1 MIDNMDLIR
10 DMFDCARRGI
20 NDKNNLFDAC
30 TYMLDDII
38 EYYYSSIC
46 GVMAQRYID
55 LETDINYLFSN
66 MITQIRYYYNDIQ
79 QLNIIYEY

>member
-1 MIDNMDLIR
+1 
-10 DMFDCARRGI
+10 
-20 NDKNNLFDAC
+20 
-30 TYMLDDII
+30 MLDDII